1 MRRRRDAGPCYVA
14 RSHDWNAPVRR
25 LIALILGM
33 GLLLV
38 LPAIAAAWGLA
49 AHAMIARQAVESV
62 PGTLG
67 AFLRENRERV
77 VEHVI
82 EPDNV
87 LKRRYGRRERIRHYT
102 NLENLAAPPFTDI
115 PPDYDAARARYGRA
129 RLERAGILPWI
140 TEQFHRRLV
149 EAMKRRDARETLR
162 LSGLLGH
169 YVADAFAPLHST
181 RNHDGQ
187 LTGNRGIHEY
197 YETEMIRRRA
207 KFFRD
212 LGPLAP
218 VPERAAPRV
227 SARILVVL
235 REGYAAVPAILA
247 ADTAARERATPP
259 RVAYLDRVF
268 QGVGTQARDRMR
280 AAARETAAL
289 WTSAW
294 VEAGRPDLRNMGQ
307 VGGSGRDRG
316 AIAR

>member
-1 MRRRRDAGPCYVA
+1 MRRPRDAGPCYGA

-25 LIALILGM
+25 LIAIILWM
-33 GLLLV
+33 GLFLV
-38 LPAIAAAWGLA
+38 PPASAAAWGLA

-67 AFLRENRERV
+67 AFLRENRESV
-77 VEHVI
+77 VEHVL

-115 PPDYDAARARYGRA
+115 PPDYEAARARYGRA
-129 RLERAGILPWI
+129 RLERAGILPWN
-140 TEQFHRRLV
+140 TEQVYRRLV

-169 YVADAFAPLHST
+169 YVADAFAPLHAT

-187 LTGNRGIHEY
+187 LTGNEGIHAY

-218 VPERAAPRV
+218 VPERATPRV
-227 SARILVVL
+227 SARILSVL
-235 REGYAAVPAILA
+235 REGHAAVPAILA
-247 ADTAARERATPP
+247 ADTAARRRAEPP
-259 RVAYLDRVF
+259 RVAYLDVLF
-268 QGVGTQARDRMR
+268 QGVGLAARERMR

-294 VEAGRPDLRNMGQ
+294 VEAGRPDLRDAGQ
-307 VGGSGRDRG
+307 VGGPAAGRGGIDG
-316 AIAR
+316 